1 MLRATSTALAP
12 ASGLAARAHAGR
24 PGARVAVANPA
35 ARLGSRSTFKMQ
47 MAPSALRAT
56 IQSPAVPSPR
66 RPSRSRVSPSASSAA
81 VPAPA
86 SDDDARS
93 ASDAPPLYPHLE
105 LDFRPV
111 LSIPALLSCVCLS
124 WAAVIAYAVLVVKF
138 HLIHYTLDRTGL
150 YFHVGCF
157 AVVGA
162 VAFWIAR
169 SLVSERQEQARLVTA
184 DQAADDDSLFADVDG
199 VRVHYK
205 RRRSRAPTAGSNPT
219 AVVSCVHGFGAN
231 TYSFERAALQPLADA
246 LDASVVAHDS
256 PGFGLTERPA
266 NLARY
271 TARNNAAITRAMLEI
286 AQSEESDETS
296 GEMSDGAS
304 GKTWSDVVA
313 EMTDEEGASNANAAA
328 ATTSQSPR
336 PRRVIV
342 GHSMGGVAAAI
353 AAAEGDIDDVVLIA
367 PAVIATGGSVPGGSI
382 PADAT
387 TAAAASTA
395 ASTKPANPLAALF
408 GSFARVF
415 RVTLAYL
422 ASPLL
427 KFAIRKLVRSAS
439 FWRDGLS
446 KAVGRAAAS
455 AMRGDAAWADGYR
468 RPSAVRGWDVGM
480 VRVVL
485 SAATG
490 GAGGLAALF
499 ADAADAEANKP
510 ENVIAALAGSGAR
523 VLIVHGDEDAI
534 VPVGNSAR
542 LREMI
547 PGARLAVMEGVGH
560 MPHEEAPERFIAE
573 VAQFVRAGQTEGP
586 QEGQR

>member
-1 MLRATSTALAP
+1 MLRATPTALAP

-66 RPSRSRVSPSASSAA
+66 RPSRSRVSPCASSAA

-138 HLIHYTLDRTGL
+138 HLIHYTLDRAGL

-286 AQSEESDETS
+286 AESEESGEES

-313 EMTDEEGASNANAAA
+313 EMTDEEGGDDSIANAATA
-328 ATTSQSPR
+328 TSQSPR

-367 PAVIATGGSVPGGSI
+367 PAVIATGGSVP
-382 PADAT
+382 ADAAT
-387 TAAAASTA
+387 AASTA
-395 ASTKPANPLAALF
+395 ASTKPANPMAALL

-422 ASPLL
+422 MSPLV
-427 KFAIRKLVRSAS
+427 KFAVRKLVRSAS

-446 KAVGRAAAS
+446 KAVGRAAA
-455 AMRGDAAWADGYR
+455 AATRVDAAWADGYR

-510 ENVIAALAGSGAR
+510 ENIIAALAGSGAR

-534 VPVGNSAR
+534 VPIGNSAR

-586 QEGQR
+586 

>member
-1 MLRATSTALAP
+1 M
-12 ASGLAARAHAGR
+12 
-24 PGARVAVANPA
+24 
-35 ARLGSRSTFKMQ
+35 F
-47 MAPSALRAT
+47 
-56 IQSPAVPSPR
+56 R
-66 RPSRSRVSPSASSAA
+66 RRRRGGV
-81 VPAPA
+81 
-86 SDDDARS
+86 
-93 ASDAPPLYPHLE
+93 
-105 LDFRPV
+105 
-111 LSIPALLSCVCLS
+111 
-124 WAAVIAYAVLVVKF
+124 
-138 HLIHYTLDRTGL
+138 
-150 YFHVGCF
+150 
-157 AVVGA
+157 
-162 VAFWIAR
+162 WIAR

-286 AQSEESDETS
+286 AQSEENGDETS
-296 GEMSDGAS
+296 DGSS

-313 EMTDEEGASNANAAA
+313 EMTAEEGGDSNAAA
-328 ATTSQSPR
+328 AATATSQSPR

-353 AAAEGDIDDVVLIA
+353 AAARGTSTRGSHRARGDRRGRLRTNA
-367 PAVIATGGSVPGGSI
+367 
-382 PADAT
+382 AT
-387 TAAAASTA
+387 TNT
-395 ASTKPANPLAALF
+395 ANPLAAVL

-427 KFAIRKLVRSAS
+427 KFAVRKLVRSAS

-573 VAQFVRAGQTEGP
+573 VAQFVRAGQTERP
-586 QEGQR
+586 